1 MVHCFKTR
9 GMTSHDPVNLYCITT
24 VDLKDENS
32 EITSR
37 ASYCESLKNSFPLFA
52 ENQCHNGEQSQESYC

>member
-37 ASYCESLKNSFPLFA
+37 ASNCETLKNSFPLFA